1 MKARTSGLK
10 TLLVLIALVAV
21 TFAMGASS
29 ALATTTAP
37 PTNDSP
43 RYEAWLTKQVRHD
56 LVTLPWYGVFDN
68 LEYQVH
74 GTEVVLSGQVVDPVT
89 KSDAA
94 NTVKR
99 LEGVTRV
106 ENNIHVLP
114 LSPADNSIR
123 IAEYRTIYSEP
134 ALSRYGLGAIPSIH
148 IIVDNG
154 HVTLEGA
161 VDSATD
167 SNIAALR
174 ANMVPGVFSVTNH
187 LRVG

>member
-10 TLLVLIALVAV
+10 TFLVLIALVAV
-21 TFAMGASS
+21 TFAMGASKALS
-29 ALATTTAP
+29 AATAP
-37 PTNDSP
+37 PTNDSAQ
-43 RYEAWLTKQVRHD
+43 YEAWLTKQVRHD

-106 ENNIHVLP
+106 ENNIKVLP
-114 LSPADNSIR
+114 LSPADNHIR
-123 IAEYRTIYSEP
+123 FAEYRTIYSEP
-134 ALSRYGLGAIPSIH
+134 ALSRYGMGAIPSIH

-154 HVTLEGA
+154 HVTLEGV
-161 VDSATD
+161 VDNAADSDVAT
-167 SNIAALR
+167 LR
-174 ANMVPGVFSVTNH
+174 ANTVPGVFSVTNH